1 MPIKVTK
8 PNKFN
13 DGREV
18 NEVEVS
24 VTEMNGTMASMPAA
38 FSAPKQM
45 TGSSRT
51 EQTSGGDNSP
61 ASHAQLKQMV
71 EQMQS
76 QLDSMNVSLQY
87 SFYGVGGE
95 KVAVKVVNRE
105 TGDVIREIPSRE
117 VQILQT
123 KMSELVGMIFNDN
136 A

>member
-1 MPIKVTK
+1 
-8 PNKFN
+8 
-13 DGREV
+13 V

-24 VTEMNGTMASMPAA
+24 VTEMSGAMAGASAA
-38 FSAPKQM
+38 MSAPKQM
-45 TGSSRT
+45 AGSARA
-51 EQTSGGDNSP
+51 EQTSGGDNS
-61 ASHAQLKQMV
+61 AVSHAQLKQMV

-87 SFYGVGGE
+87 SFYGTGGE

-117 VQILQT
+117 MQVLQT
-123 KMSELVGMIFNDN
+123 KMRELVGMIFNDN